1 MADVAI
7 TKVAIPNCINAS
19 TDKVIVQNIRYSDI
33 INGGTFADN
42 DTASF
47 TIPVSAGD
55 TVLSA
60 SVKLIAAFT
69 DSGSGDELNVEVGDG
84 ADADGYIATAQLHDS
99 ATEISTVYGTGD
111 LLDGTTSYFKHYTAD
126 DTLDIL
132 VTPNVSTGTDYNLGE
147 LTAGEF
153 EVKVVVRSA

>member
-19 TDKVIVQNIRYSDI
+19 TDTVVVQNIRYSDI
-33 INGGTFADN
+33 INGGTFADR

-55 TVLSA
+55 TVVSA
-60 SVKLIAAFT
+60 SVKLITAFT
-69 DSGSGDELNVEVGDG
+69 DSGSGDELNVEVGETDV
-84 ADADGYIATAQLHDS
+84 DGYIATAALHAS
-99 ATEISTVYGTGD
+99 QTEISTVYNTGD
-111 LLDGTTSYFKHYTAD
+111 LLDGTTSYWKHVVAD
-126 DTLDIL
+126 DTIDIL
-132 VTPNVSTGTDYNLGE
+132 ITPDITTGTPYSLNE

-153 EVKVVVRSA
+153 EVKVVIRSA